1 MTRLLGVLALLCVL
15 VLAMAFA
22 ALNGGHRVT
31 VDLWIVTFYRV
42 PVAFVAFGG
51 LFVGMFGMLLTGIH
65 TDLKVRRIL
74 KGRLEDE
81 AREERERIDRN
92 QQDLFQEEQE

>member
-1 MTRLLGVLALLCVL
+1 MTRLLGVLALLCGL
-15 VLAMAFA
+15 LAAMVFA

-31 VDLWIVTFYRV
+31 LDLWIVTFYRV
-42 PVAFVAFGG
+42 PVAFVAFGS
-51 LFVGMFGMLLTGIH
+51 LFAGMLVMLLAGIH

-92 QQDLFQEEQE
+92 QQDLFQVERE

>member
-15 VLAMAFA
+15 VAATAFA
-22 ALNGGHRVT
+22 VLNGGHRVT
-31 VDLWIVTFYRV
+31 LDLWIVTFYRV

-51 LFVGMFGMLLTGIH
+51 LFVGMFAMLLAGIH

-81 AREERERIDRN
+81 AREERERIDRY
-92 QQDLFQEEQE
+92 QQDLFQQERE